1 MATLTQEHDRAAQRL
16 DAALAEQDRLSDRYE
31 NAVGTPAELDANV
44 ALHSVDQEVAARDA
58 WLKWVDD
65 EHYHGLNAGP
75 FDLRRELEDALGPV
89 R

>member
-1 MATLTQEHDRAAQRL
+1 MATTSQEHDRAEQRL
-16 DAALAEQDRLSDRYE
+16 NAALDEQHRLSDSYDE
-31 NAVGTPAELDANV
+31 AVGTPAELDANV